1 MIKVAFFDVDGTL
14 LSHKTKSVPQS
25 TRRAIEK
32 LKAAG
37 IRCVVA
43 TGRQISEMEKLP
55 VADMAF
61 DGYITLN
68 GQLILDEK
76 KQILHGTPITG
87 ETKEFLL
94 HQFTTHALPLMLVE
108 EDRVYVN
115 FVDERVI
122 RVQEN
127 ISSPIPPIGEYTG
140 KELYQICVYLSESD
154 GDQLAPIAGKCEMT
168 RWDLGGVDVI
178 AKGGGKVTG
187 IRRYLEENHI
197 LPEQTIAF
205 GDGDNDVDMLKFAG
219 IGVAMGNAW
228 DSAKEAADYITADV
242 DADGIEAALK
252 HFELIDGE

>member
-14 LSHKTKSVPQS
+14 LSHKTKSVSQS

-55 VADMAF
+55 VADMSF

-68 GQLILDEK
+68 GQLILDGEK
-76 KQILHGTPITG
+76 RILHGTPITG

-94 HQFTTHALPLMLVE
+94 RQFADHALPIMLVE

-115 FVDERVI
+115 FVDERVT

-127 ISSPIPPIGEYTG
+127 ISSPIPPLGEYTG
-140 KELYQICVYLSESD
+140 KALYQVCVYLGEED
-154 GDQLAPIAGKCEMT
+154 EPKLAPIVGKCEMT

-178 AKGGGKVTG
+178 EKGGGKVTG
-187 IRRYLEENHI
+187 IQRYLEANHI
-197 LPEQTIAF
+197 LPEETIAF
-205 GDGDNDVDMLKFAG
+205 GDGDNDTDMLKFAG

-228 DSAKEAADYITADV
+228 DAAKAAADYITKDV
-242 DADGIEAALK
+242 DQDGIEAALK
-252 HFELIDGE
+252 HFGLIN

>member
-25 TRRAIEK
+25 TRRSIEK

-55 VADMAF
+55 VADMSF

-68 GQLILDEK
+68 GQLVLDAEK
-76 KQILHGTPITG
+76 RILHGTPITG

-94 HQFTTHALPLMLVE
+94 RQFSEHRLPIMLVE

-115 FVDERVI
+115 FVDDRVV

-127 ISSPIPPIGEYTG
+127 ISSPIPPLGKYTG
-140 KELYQICVYLSESD
+140 KDLYQICVYLGEAD
-154 GDQLAPIAGKCEMT
+154 EPKLAPIVGKCEMT

-187 IRRYLEENHI
+187 IRRYLEANHI
-197 LPEQTIAF
+197 LPEETIAF
-205 GDGDNDVDMLKFAG
+205 GDGDNDADMLKFAG
-219 IGVAMGNAW
+219 IGVAMGNGWA
-228 DSAKEAADYITADV
+228 SAKAAADYITADI
-242 DADGIEAALK
+242 DEDGIEAALK
-252 HFELIDGE
+252 HFGLID

>member
-1 MIKVAFFDVDGTL
+1 MIKAAFFDVDGTM

-43 TGRQISEMEKLP
+43 TGRQISEMAKLP
-55 VADMAF
+55 IADMAF

-68 GQLILDEK
+68 GQLILDGEK
-76 KQILHGTPITG
+76 RILHGTPITG

-94 HQFTTHALPLMLVE
+94 RQFAEHTLPIMLVE

-115 FVDERVI
+115 FVDDRVI

-127 ISSPIPPIGEYTG
+127 ISSPIPPLGEYSG
-140 KELYQICVYLSESD
+140 RELYQICVYLGESD
-154 GDQLAPIAGKCEMT
+154 EHKLAPIAQQCEMT

-178 AKGGGKVTG
+178 AKGGGKVAG
-187 IRRYLEENHI
+187 IRRYLEANHI
-197 LPEQTIAF
+197 LPEEIIAF
-205 GDGDNDVDMLKFAG
+205 GDGDNDTQMLKFAG

-228 DSAKEAADYITADV
+228 ESAKNAADYITKDV
-242 DADGIEAALK
+242 DEDGIEAALK
-252 HFELIDGE
+252 HFGLID